1 MLETEGWSPGCDVSA
16 LEYQA
21 APISP
26 LYLAYICPI
35 SPLYLAYI
43 SALEYQA
50 ALRTGRMNAVP
61 MPSYGYEKSNAATE
75 RLARRAAA
83 EASAKRALRGPQ
95 AASPPPTA
103 EPAPS
108 PAAKPA
114 AKPKRHR
121 LRHSDETA
129 SAAPKPPRPV
139 APDPAVP
146 AAASKRGGVDAWL
159 AMPGDGSEASSERD
173 LVFVVDKS
181 R

>member
-1 MLETEGWSPGCDVSA
+1 VLETEGWSPGCDV
-16 LEYQA
+16 
-21 APISP
+21 
-26 LYLAYICPI
+26 
-35 SPLYLAYI
+35 

-139 APDPAVP
+139 APDPALP
-146 AAASKRGGVDAWL
+146 AAASKRGGMDAWL

>member
-21 APISP
+21 A
-26 LYLAYICPI
+26 
-35 SPLYLAYI
+35 
-43 SALEYQA
+43 
-50 ALRTGRMNAVP
+50 LRMGRMNAVP
-61 MPSYGYEKSNAATE
+61 MPTYGYEKSNAATE

-83 EASAKRALRGPQ
+83 EASALRGPE

-114 AKPKRHR
+114 PKPKRHS
-121 LRHSDETA
+121 HETA
-129 SAAPKPPRPV
+129 SAAQKPSRPV

-146 AAASKRGGVDAWL
+146 AVPTVPDATPPSTGAAGGGSGIQKKKKKKKKKKKTKEDAPPTTTEETTSSKRYICTGPTFQQPMHGDA
-159 AMPGDGSEASSERD
+159 SQ
-173 LVFVVDKS
+173 
-181 R
+181 